1 MCVSEIYG
9 IYILTE
15 EVTLLLTRRSKAVLK
30 RLNTLKDIVIREAE
44 KRRCFKLGGEKH
56 FNFMNAYY
64 EFYNVT
70 HDFLLY
76 IDREDG
82 E

>member
-1 MCVSEIYG
+1 VSEIYG
-9 IYILTE
+9 IYTLTR
-15 EVTLLLTRRSKAVLK
+15 EVILLLTKRSKAVLK

-64 EFYNVT
+64 EFYNAT